1 MWSNMFG
8 EVKLVEDDYT
18 VVRERCK
25 NVRQKIHIPDKAEN
39 LCQES
44 CVALHLYKMSR
55 LFLKFSPEMS
65 QSA

>member
-1 MWSNMFG
+1 MFG
-8 EVKLVEDDYT
+8 EVKLVKDDYT

-44 CVALHLYKMSR
+44 CVALHLYKISR
-55 LFLKFSPEMS
+55 LFF
-65 QSA
+65 